1 MEDLDKTDKTNI
13 SRFIEYI
20 LSLLLYG
27 FDEMEMEKRL
37 ELVKLTAYIV
47 NIYVEKTYGKVFD
60 LEKRVKHLEEQ
71 LNKKNKTPD

>member
-1 MEDLDKTDKTNI
+1 MEDLDKSDKTNI
-13 SRFIEYI
+13 SKFIEYI

-37 ELVKLTAYIV
+37 ELVKLTAYV
-47 NIYVEKTYGKVFD
+47 MNIYVEKTFGRVLH

-71 LNKKNKTPD
+71 LNKKNKISN